1 MRLCASIRTT
11 RPRFPFATFGFYRGP
26 MRIKF
31 QGLEGPKGIVE
42 PRMKNLI
49 EVSVDSIR
57 IHMPTAQHLVILK
70 EKEADRYLPIWI
82 GSSEAQAIATKIS
95 GNPLG
100 RPLTHDLM
108 ATAFSDLGISVK
120 RIVVTRLADQVFYAR
135 LYVKQNGRDLDFD
148 ARPSDAIA
156 LAVRVECPIF
166 VAEEVMESAGI
177 TPDADEEAREK
188 DKAETPVDEERLA
201 VFRDFVN
208 SLDLPE
214 LPDEPGAKGEPG
226 TKDKAGGRPRR
237 RCAAAAHRGLRRLRP
252 SASGGTHSRSDPWD
266 REGVSRTSGGD
277 QDDGADCSRRVH
289 VHHARAAP
297 RVRNTG
303 RPDAHRGP
311 DRDRCR
317 FSRGRKHSPP
327 GRRRPWS
334 DDGCVDLGG
343 RVAGH
348 GRRVRLLRDRSLHR
362 LSRNRDVGGDPAA
375 RAAVFQKQEPALHG

>member
-1 MRLCASIRTT
+1 MRPNSRD
-11 RPRFPFATFGFYRGP
+11 R
-26 MRIKF
+26 K
-31 QGLEGPKGIVE
+31 GPKGIVD

-82 GSSEAQAIATKIS
+82 GSFEAQAIATKIS

-108 ATAFSDLGISVK
+108 ATAFGDLGISIK

-166 VAEEVMESAGI
+166 VAAEVMETAGI
-177 TPDADEEAREK
+177 IPDPDEEAGEK
-188 DKAETPVDEERLA
+188 DKAETPVDEARLA

-214 LPDEPGAKGEPG
+214 LPDEPGAKDEPG
-226 TKDKAGGRPRR
+226 AQDKPGGRPG
-237 RCAAAAHRGLRRLRP
+237 RG
-252 SASGGTHSRSDPWD
+252 
-266 REGVSRTSGGD
+266 
-277 QDDGADCSRRVH
+277 
-289 VHHARAAP
+289 
-297 RVRNTG
+297 
-303 RPDAHRGP
+303 
-311 DRDRCR
+311 
-317 FSRGRKHSPP
+317 
-327 GRRRPWS
+327 
-334 DDGCVDLGG
+334 
-343 RVAGH
+343 
-348 GRRVRLLRDRSLHR
+348 
-362 LSRNRDVGGDPAA
+362 
-375 RAAVFQKQEPALHG
+375 

>member
-1 MRLCASIRTT
+1 MRLCASISTT
-11 RPRFPFATFGFYRGP
+11 RPRFPFATLLSYPAPSTFKLRELG
-26 MRIKF
+26 
-31 QGLEGPKGIVE
+31 GPKGIVE

-166 VAEEVMESAGI
+166 VATEVMETAGI
-177 TPDADEEAREK
+177 IPDPDEGSD
-188 DKAETPVDEERLA
+188 DKERGEGPVDEERLA

-214 LPDEPGAKGEPG
+214 LPDEPETRGEPG
-226 TKDKAGGRPRR
+226 
-237 RCAAAAHRGLRRLRP
+237 RG
-252 SASGGTHSRSDPWD
+252 
-266 REGVSRTSGGD
+266 
-277 QDDGADCSRRVH
+277 
-289 VHHARAAP
+289 
-297 RVRNTG
+297 TG
-303 RPDAHRGP
+303 KG
-311 DRDRCR
+311 
-317 FSRGRKHSPP
+317 
-327 GRRRPWS
+327 
-334 DDGCVDLGG
+334 
-343 RVAGH
+343 
-348 GRRVRLLRDRSLHR
+348 
-362 LSRNRDVGGDPAA
+362 
-375 RAAVFQKQEPALHG
+375 

>member
-1 MRLCASIRTT
+1 MRLWASISTT
-11 RPRFPFATFGFYRGP
+11 RPRFPFATFGFYGGLGMAKSRD
-26 MRIKF
+26 
-31 QGLEGPKGIVE
+31 LEGLIGIVE

-82 GSSEAQAIATKIS
+82 GSFEAQAIATKIS

-135 LYVKQNGRDLDFD
+135 LYVKQDGRDLDFD

-166 VAEEVMESAGI
+166 VATEVMETAGI
-177 TPDADEEAREK
+177 IPEADEDGGDK

-214 LPDEPGAKGEPG
+214 LPDEPGAKDEPG
-226 TKDKAGGRPRR
+226 AQDKPGGRPG
-237 RCAAAAHRGLRRLRP
+237 RG
-252 SASGGTHSRSDPWD
+252 
-266 REGVSRTSGGD
+266 
-277 QDDGADCSRRVH
+277 
-289 VHHARAAP
+289 
-297 RVRNTG
+297 
-303 RPDAHRGP
+303 
-311 DRDRCR
+311 
-317 FSRGRKHSPP
+317 
-327 GRRRPWS
+327 
-334 DDGCVDLGG
+334 
-343 RVAGH
+343 
-348 GRRVRLLRDRSLHR
+348 
-362 LSRNRDVGGDPAA
+362 
-375 RAAVFQKQEPALHG
+375 